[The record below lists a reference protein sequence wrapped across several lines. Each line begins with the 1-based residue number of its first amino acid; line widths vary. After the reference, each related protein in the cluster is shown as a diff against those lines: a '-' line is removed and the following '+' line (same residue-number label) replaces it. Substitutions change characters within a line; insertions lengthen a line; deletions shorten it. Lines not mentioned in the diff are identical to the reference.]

1 MNETLLKDDLL
12 MVDIEDLH
20 DNPKNPRK
28 DIGDITELSESIR
41 KNGVMQNLTVISGY
55 EEDGIAHPEGYTIL
69 MGHRRYHAAKQA
81 GLFQLPCRIIE
92 EMDDKEQ
99 VALMLEEN
107 IQRNDLTAWEQA
119 RGFQMVLDLGGTVN
133 DLKTKT
139 GFSESTIYHRLNI
152 AKLDMDLVKAC
163 EEDGTFQLTLDAL
176 YELEK
181 VKDIEKRNE
190 ILKEAK
196 DASEIS
202 WKVNRAVE
210 EEKKLRNMQRIINQL
225 KELGLEEADEDI
237 NNNWWNHSKE
247 FTEIYR
253 IDSYQFND
261 KTKIPE
267 EIIDRLDDTC
277 LYSPQSYYFRI
288 LRPRLDEEEE
298 DETEEEKTEEEI
310 KHDAAIAQ
318 RSNIK
323 EYLNGECRKIIQSI
337 IDFGKEIAKKKATVS
352 KSSENQAAKELFAF
366 IIKEGMDLCLNAYR
380 PYTPEE
386 VNELDY
392 EDPSFLECVKGLDL
406 PLCSDMALHIIDHA
420 YSNTRVVDWDYEYDK
435 PDSIEETIELLGW
448 FSFTITSEQKA
459 ILDGTDE
466 QYKRLK
472 ELNEEV
478 RNNG

>member
-1 MNETLLKDDLL
+1 MSELVTEL
-12 MVDIEDLH
+12 IEVGVIH
-20 DNPKNPRK
+20 HHPENPRK
-28 DIGDITELSESIR
+28 DLGDLSELTESIK
-41 KNGVMQNLTVISGY
+41 KNGIMQNLTIIPGWTDSQGKKYKSGY
-55 EEDGIAHPEGYTIL
+55 TLLI
-69 MGHRRYHAAKQA
+69 GHRRYEAAKEA
-81 GLFQLPCRIIE
+81 GLKEVPCRVIQ
-92 EMDDKEQ
+92 DLSDREQ
-99 VALMLEEN
+99 LSIMLEEN
-107 IQRNDLTAWEQA
+107 MQRSDLTAWEQA
-119 RGFQMVLDLGGTVN
+119 KGFQMMLDLGETV
-133 DLKTKT
+133 DSLADKT
-139 GFSESTIYHRLNI
+139 GFSKSTIYHRVNI

-237 NNNWWNHSKE
+237 NNNWWNHSTE
-247 FTEIYR
+247 FKEIYR

-267 EIIDRLDDTC
+267 EIIDQLDDTC

-288 LRPRLDEEEE
+288 LKPRLDEEEE
-298 DETEEEKTEEEI
+298 DEAEEEKTEEEI
-310 KHDAAIAQ
+310 KRDAAIAQ
-318 RSNIK
+318 RNNIK
-323 EYLNGECRKIIQSI
+323 EYLNGEFEKILQSI
-337 IDFGKEIAKKKATVS
+337 IDFGKEVAKKKATVS
-352 KSSENQAAKELFAF
+352 KSSELQAAKELFELMVRNEISLDVNSVYEPYITGYNPDEDEDGEGIFKF
-366 IIKEGMDLCLNAYR
+366 ID
-380 PYTPEE
+380 
-386 VNELDY
+386 EL
-392 EDPSFLECVKGLDL
+392 EL
-406 PLCSDMALHIIDHA
+406 PLCSNMALQII
-420 YSNTRVVDWDYEYDK
+420 SNVYPGRQIVSWNNEY
-435 PDSIEETIELLGW
+435 IEPECTKRIIEALGW

-478 RNNG
+478 KNNG